1 MEFKRSL
8 AVVLG
13 INDYQNGI
21 SPLRTATN
29 DAKELAR
36 IFKEHH
42 NYDVKLLLDTEVTR
56 EKLQILLLETLPKE
70 VGENDRILF
79 YFAGHGIALD
89 NDDGPAGY
97 VIPQDAQ
104 PGDSSTFVPMQQVHD
119 AIASLPCRHLLA
131 ILDCCFAGAFRWAAT
146 RDLLAY
152 PEVIHQERYDR
163 FIKDPAWV
171 AITSASHDQK
181 ALDSLSL
188 KDDRGISGNH
198 SPFAEALF
206 DGLRGSA
213 DLFPP
218 PKDGQPSGDGVI
230 TATELFLYVRDRVE
244 PDSAEQ
250 RHRQTPGMWPLAK
263 HDKGEFIFLV
273 PGHELN
279 LPPAPELNREN
290 NPYRG
295 LESFDEEH
303 SNLFFGRE
311 KLIKKLYD
319 FVEKHP
325 LTVVLG
331 ASGTGKSSLVKA
343 GLIPRWRNAEAR
355 VEGQSRG
362 IGESETGG
370 ETDNSSVV
378 TVIGS
383 LRPGE
388 SPLTSLARAV
398 LLIDEKGAN
407 RKGAEDAEEERDDV
421 FRIKELTKEL
431 RGNLAKFAEL
441 VAVWSRVNPNKK
453 LLLVVDQFEELV
465 TMSDEEERSLFLA
478 QLESAI
484 AAHPEALRVA
494 IAVRLDF
501 EAQFLDSAL
510 KAYWIDARFVVP
522 PMTQDELRQAIEG
535 PASERVLYFEPSSLT
550 DQLINEVVQMPGAL
564 PLLSFTL
571 SELYIK
577 YLESRRNN
585 RALSERDYKQLGG
598 VAGSLTQR
606 ATAEYD
612 QLVQLDSAYHDTVR
626 RVMLRMVAVEGG
638 ELARRRVAR
647 SELVYTDASENQRV
661 SEVIRRFSE
670 ARLLVGGQE
679 TGGEAYVEPA
689 HDAIARGWD
698 KLQRWKNQE
707 QETLTLQRLLTPVAK
722 EWINNKQVGFLWD
735 NNPRLDLLE
744 QVLTSDDNWL
754 NQYESEFIKRS
765 IQRRRNNRLRVL
777 AAVST
782 FVTVVSLAAIIALI
796 QRNSAIENQIDALAS
811 LSESQL
817 LSNQQIDALLAG
829 MKAGK
834 QLKTAMNVSG
844 DVAVETVGTLQQAID
859 NGKENNRLEG
869 HGDRVQAVKYSPD
882 GKILATASSDK
893 TIKLWSVDGRLLQ
906 TLTGNERSVNDLS
919 FSPDGKL
926 LAAASSDGRVK
937 LWNIANGDTIT
948 GRVTTQS
955 IQVQRFS
962 IIDETRQGINSLS
975 NSESRLKPTNN
986 SSSVLFTGF
995 QLLANSKSPLQP
1007 TNNSSSVL
1015 FRGLQLLGGDFN
1027 PRRVIATTLQPIKTF
1042 TGHSEKINSIS
1053 FSPDGKM
1060 LATAS
1065 DDKTIKLWNLDGSL
1079 IKTFTGHA
1087 ERVTR
1092 ISWSKDSKILGSAS
1106 EDKTLRLWSIDSN
1119 KSKICKGHTDYIMDV
1134 SFSPNGKMLA
1144 TASLDKTVKIWQPD
1158 CKIIVNF
1165 AEQEK
1170 GAISVSFSADSKM
1183 LASGSDDYTVRVWSL
1198 EPGGAGAILLNQFKG
1213 HGDQVTSVNFSP
1225 DGKNLATASADK
1237 TVKMWRLYGDIPLRH
1252 DGFIESV
1259 SFNPDGK
1266 TFASASADG
1275 QVKLWN
1281 TADKSILK
1289 TIKLDSSNKI
1299 SFISFSPDGKIL
1311 VAGSYD
1317 KTVTLWNA
1325 ADGTQLKNLAAHN
1338 EGVTSVAFSP
1348 NGNILASGS
1357 DDKTIKL
1364 WNVADGKLQKNIT
1377 EHGDGVTSLAFSS
1390 DGKFLASGSND
1401 KTVKLFNSDGTL
1413 VKTLE
1418 GHSQAV
1424 QAVAWHPNSKVL
1436 ASASA
1441 DNTIKLWKA
1450 DSGKEIRTLT
1460 GHQNAVVS
1468 VSFSPDGKILASGSA
1483 DNTIKLW
1490 NAVDGTLIKTLI
1502 GHQGQVKSVSFSP
1515 DGKILI
1521 SGSYD
1526 QTISLSSLDLDD
1538 LLRRGCDRLQD
1549 YLTNNVNLKESDRN
1563 ICK

>member
-8 AVVLG
+8 AIVLG

-36 IFKEHH
+36 ILKEDH

-56 EKLQILLLETLPKE
+56 EKLQILLLEALPKE

-206 DGLRGSA
+206 EGLRGRA

-311 KLIKKLYD
+311 KLIKKLYK

-343 GLIPRWRNAEAR
+343 GLIPRWRNANSTVEAKSR
-355 VEGQSRG
+355 AITTSEG
-362 IGESETGG
+362 GG

-378 TVIGS
+378 TVIGP

-398 LLIDEKGAN
+398 VLIDENISSRQGTDNEKQIN
-407 RKGAEDAEEERDDV
+407 DIL
-421 FRIKELTKEL
+421 RIQQLTEEL
-431 RGNLAKFAEL
+431 RQNLSKFADL
-441 VAVWSRVNPNKK
+441 VTIWSSANPQKK

-510 KAYWIDARFVVP
+510 KAYWIDGRFVVP

-585 RALSERDYKQLGG
+585 RALSENDYKQLGG

-647 SELVYTDASENQRV
+647 SELVYTNSSENQRV
-661 SEVIRRFSE
+661 SEVIRRFSA

-707 QETLTLQRLLTPVAK
+707 QETLTLQRLLTPAAK
-722 EWINNKQVGFLWD
+722 EWVNNKQVGFLWN

-765 IQRRRNNRLRVL
+765 IQRRRNNRLRVI

-782 FVTVVSLAAIIALI
+782 FVTVVSLSAIIALI
-796 QRNSAIENQIDALAS
+796 QRNRAIENQIDALAS

-817 LSNQQIDALLAG
+817 LSNQQLDALLAG

-844 DVAVETVGTLQQAID
+844 NVAMETVGSLQQAID
-859 NGKENNRLEG
+859 NGKEDNRLEG

-882 GKILATASSDK
+882 GKTIATASSDK

-926 LAAASSDGRVK
+926 LAAASSDGIVK
-937 LWNIANGDTIT
+937 LWNIANGDIT
-948 GRVTTQS
+948 GGFISQS
-955 IQVQRFS
+955 IQIQRFS
-962 IIDETRQGINSLS
+962 ILPEISQELKFVA
-975 NSESRLKPTNN
+975 NSESRLKPT
-986 SSSVLFTGF
+986 S
-995 QLLANSKSPLQP
+995 
-1007 TNNSSSVL
+1007 NSSSVL

-1042 TGHSEKINSIS
+1042 TGHNEKVNSIS

-1092 ISWSKDSKILGSAS
+1092 ISWSSDSKNIASVS
-1106 EDKTLRLWSIDSN
+1106 EDKTLRLWKINSN

-1134 SFSPNGKMLA
+1134 SFSPDGKMLA

-1158 CKIIVNF
+1158 CKIMANF

-1170 GAISVSFSADSKM
+1170 GAISVSFSANGKM
-1183 LASGSDDYTVRVWSL
+1183 LASGSDDYTARVWSL
-1198 EPGGAGAILLNQFKG
+1198 EPGGAGEILLNQFKG

-1225 DGKNLATASADK
+1225 DGNNLATASADK
-1237 TVKMWRLYGDIPLRH
+1237 TVKIWRLDGGIPLRH
-1252 DGFIESV
+1252 DGFVESV

-1275 QVKLWN
+1275 QVKLWR
-1281 TADKSILK
+1281 TADKTILH
-1289 TIKLDSSNKI
+1289 TIKLDSSNKV
-1299 SFISFSPDGKIL
+1299 SSISFSPDGKIL
-1311 VAGSYD
+1311 AAGSYD
-1317 KTVTLWNA
+1317 KTVQLWNA
-1325 ADGTQLKNLAAHN
+1325 ADGTPLKNLAAHS

-1348 NGNILASGS
+1348 NGKILASGS

-1364 WNVADGKLQKNIT
+1364 WNVAEGKLQKNIT
-1377 EHGDGVTSLAFSS
+1377 EHSDGVTSLAFSS

-1424 QAVAWHPNSKVL
+1424 QAVAWHPNSKIL

-1441 DNTIKLWKA
+1441 DNTIKLWNA

-1502 GHQGQVKSVSFSP
+1502 GHQAQVKSVGFSP
-1515 DGKILI
+1515 DGKILV

-1563 ICK
+1563 ICKYSNPK

>member
-8 AVVLG
+8 AIVIG

-36 IFKEHH
+36 ILKEDH

-146 RDLLAY
+146 RDLLAH

-206 DGLRGSA
+206 DGLRGRA

-290 NPYRG
+290 NPYCG

-303 SNLFFGRE
+303 RNLFFGRE
-311 KLIKKLYD
+311 KLIKKLYN

-343 GLIPRWRNAEAR
+343 GLIPRWRNANSTVEAKSR
-355 VEGQSRG
+355 AITASEG
-362 IGESETGG
+362 GG

-378 TVIGS
+378 TVIGP

-388 SPLTSLARAV
+388 SPLTSLARAL
-398 LLIDEKGAN
+398 LLIDENISN
-407 RKGAEDAEEERDDV
+407 RQSTDKEKQRDDIL
-421 FRIKELTKEL
+421 RIQKMTEGL
-431 RGNLAKFAEL
+431 RQNVGKFADL
-441 VAVWSRVNPNKK
+441 VTIWSSANPHKK

-465 TMSDEEERSLFLA
+465 TMSDEDERSLFLA
-478 QLESAI
+478 QLEGAI

-510 KAYWIDARFVVP
+510 KAYWIDARFIVP

-585 RALSERDYKQLGG
+585 RALSESDYKQLGG

-647 SELVYTDASENQRV
+647 SELLYTDASENQRV
-661 SEVIRRFSE
+661 SEIIRRFSE

-765 IQRRRNNRLRVL
+765 IQRRRNNRLRVI

-796 QRNSAIENQIDALAS
+796 QRNRAIENQIDALAS

-817 LSNQQIDALLAG
+817 LSNQQLDALLAG

-834 QLKTAMNVSG
+834 QLKTAMNISG
-844 DVAVETVGTLQQAID
+844 DVAVETVGSLQQAID

-882 GKILATASSDK
+882 GKTIATASSDK
-893 TIKLWSVDGRLLQ
+893 TIKLWSADGRLLQ

-926 LAAASSDGRVK
+926 LAAASSDGIVK
-937 LWNIANGDTIT
+937 LWNIDGK
-948 GRVTTQS
+948 
-955 IQVQRFS
+955 
-962 IIDETRQGINSLS
+962 L
-975 NSESRLKPTNN
+975 
-986 SSSVLFTGF
+986 
-995 QLLANSKSPLQP
+995 
-1007 TNNSSSVL
+1007 
-1015 FRGLQLLGGDFN
+1015 
-1027 PRRVIATTLQPIKTF
+1027 IKTF
-1042 TGHSEKINSIS
+1042 TGDSEKVNSIS

-1079 IKTFTGHA
+1079 IKTLTGHT

-1092 ISWSKDSKILGSAS
+1092 ISWSSDSKNIASVS
-1106 EDKTLRLWSIDSN
+1106 EDKTLKLWSINSN
-1119 KSKICKGHTDYIMDV
+1119 KSQICKGHTDYIMDV
-1134 SFSPNGKMLA
+1134 SFSPDGKILA

-1158 CKIIVNF
+1158 CKIIANF
-1165 AEQEK
+1165 TEQEK
-1170 GAISVSFSADSKM
+1170 GAISVSFSADGKM
-1183 LASGSDDYTVRVWSL
+1183 LASGSDDYTARVWSL
-1198 EPGGAGAILLNQFKG
+1198 ESGGVGAILLNQFKG

-1237 TVKMWRLYGDIPLRH
+1237 TVKIWRLDGDIPLRN

-1259 SFNPDGK
+1259 NFNPDGK

-1275 QVKLWN
+1275 QVKLWR
-1281 TADKSILK
+1281 TDKTLLK
-1289 TIKLDSSNKI
+1289 TIKLDSSNKV
-1299 SFISFSPDGKIL
+1299 SSISFSPNGKIL
-1311 VAGSYD
+1311 AAGSYD

-1364 WNVADGKLQKNIT
+1364 WNIADGKMLKNIT
-1377 EHGDGVTSLAFSS
+1377 EHSDGITSLAFSS

-1424 QAVAWHPNSKVL
+1424 QAVAWHPNSKIL

-1441 DNTIKLWKA
+1441 DNTIKFWDA

-1490 NAVDGTLIKTLI
+1490 NATDRTLIKTLI
-1502 GHQGQVKSVSFSP
+1502 GHQGQVKSMGFSP

>member
-1 MEFKRSL
+1 
-8 AVVLG
+8 
-13 INDYQNGI
+13 
-21 SPLRTATN
+21 
-29 DAKELAR
+29 
-36 IFKEHH
+36 
-42 NYDVKLLLDTEVTR
+42 
-56 EKLQILLLETLPKE
+56 
-70 VGENDRILF
+70 
-79 YFAGHGIALD
+79 
-89 NDDGPAGY
+89 
-97 VIPQDAQ
+97 
-104 PGDSSTFVPMQQVHD
+104 
-119 AIASLPCRHLLA
+119 
-131 ILDCCFAGAFRWAAT
+131 
-146 RDLLAY
+146 
-152 PEVIHQERYDR
+152 
-163 FIKDPAWV
+163 
-171 AITSASHDQK
+171 
-181 ALDSLSL
+181 
-188 KDDRGISGNH
+188 
-198 SPFAEALF
+198 
-206 DGLRGSA
+206 
-213 DLFPP
+213 
-218 PKDGQPSGDGVI
+218 VI

-295 LESFDEEH
+295 LGSFDEEH
-303 SNLFFGRE
+303 SNLFFGRG

-343 GLIPRWRNAEAR
+343 GLIPRWRNANSTLEAKSR
-355 VEGQSRG
+355 AITASEG
-362 IGESETGG
+362 EG

-388 SPLTSLARAV
+388 SPLSSLARAL

-421 FRIKELTKEL
+421 FRIKELTEEL
-431 RGNLAKFAEL
+431 RRNPAKFAEL
-441 VAVWSRVNPNKK
+441 VAVWSSANPQKK

-478 QLESAI
+478 QLERAI
-484 AAHPEALRVA
+484 AAHPETLRIA

-510 KAYWIDARFVVP
+510 KAYWIDGRFVVP

-585 RALSERDYKQLGG
+585 RALSESDYKQLGG

-722 EWINNKQVGFLWD
+722 EWINNKQVGFLWN

-754 NQYESEFIKRS
+754 NQYESEFIKHS
-765 IQRRRNNRLRVL
+765 IQRRRNNRLRVIT
-777 AAVST
+777 AVCT
-782 FVTVVSLAAIIALI
+782 FVTVVSLAAIVALI
-796 QRNSAIENQIDALAS
+796 QRNRAIENQIDALAS

-817 LSNQQIDALLAG
+817 LSNQQLDALLAG

-844 DVAVETVGTLQQAID
+844 DVAVETVGSLQQAID

-882 GKILATASSDK
+882 GKTIATASSDK
-893 TIKLWSVDGRLLQ
+893 TIKLSSVDGRLLK
-906 TLTGNERSVNDLS
+906 TLIGNERSVNDLS

-926 LAAASSDGRVK
+926 LAAASSDGIVK
-937 LWNIANGDTIT
+937 LWNIEGN
-948 GRVTTQS
+948 
-955 IQVQRFS
+955 
-962 IIDETRQGINSLS
+962 L
-975 NSESRLKPTNN
+975 
-986 SSSVLFTGF
+986 
-995 QLLANSKSPLQP
+995 
-1007 TNNSSSVL
+1007 
-1015 FRGLQLLGGDFN
+1015 
-1027 PRRVIATTLQPIKTF
+1027 IKTF
-1042 TGHSEKINSIS
+1042 SGHSEKINSIS
-1053 FSPDGKM
+1053 FSPDGKR
-1060 LATAS
+1060 LGTAS

-1079 IKTFTGHA
+1079 IKTLTGHT

-1092 ISWSKDSKILGSAS
+1092 ISWSSNSKNIASVS
-1106 EDKTLRLWSIDSN
+1106 EDKTVRLWSIDSN

-1134 SFSPNGKMLA
+1134 SFSPDGKMLA

-1158 CKIIVNF
+1158 CKIIANF

-1170 GAISVSFSADSKM
+1170 GAISVSFSSDGKM
-1183 LASGSDDYTVRVWSL
+1183 LASGSDDYTARVWSL

-1213 HGDQVTSVNFSP
+1213 HGDQVTSVKFSP

-1237 TVKMWRLYGDIPLRH
+1237 TVKIWRLDGDIPLRH

-1259 SFNPDGK
+1259 SFSPDGK

-1275 QVKLWN
+1275 QVKLWR
-1281 TADKSILK
+1281 TEDKSILH
-1289 TIKLDSSNKI
+1289 TIKLDSNNKV
-1299 SFISFSPDGKIL
+1299 SSISFSPDSKIL

-1325 ADGTQLKNLAAHN
+1325 ADGTQLKNLAGHN

-1364 WNVADGKLQKNIT
+1364 WNIADGKLQKNIT
-1377 EHGDGVTSLAFSS
+1377 ENGDGVTSLAFSS

-1401 KTVKLFNSDGTL
+1401 KTVKLFNYDGTL

-1424 QAVAWHPNSKVL
+1424 QAVDWHPNSKVL

-1441 DNTIKLWKA
+1441 DNTIKLWDA

-1468 VSFSPDGKILASGSA
+1468 VSFSPDGKILASG
-1483 DNTIKLW
+1483 
-1490 NAVDGTLIKTLI
+1490 
-1502 GHQGQVKSVSFSP
+1502 
-1515 DGKILI
+1515 
-1521 SGSYD
+1521 
-1526 QTISLSSLDLDD
+1526 
-1538 LLRRGCDRLQD
+1538 
-1549 YLTNNVNLKESDRN
+1549 
-1563 ICK
+1563 